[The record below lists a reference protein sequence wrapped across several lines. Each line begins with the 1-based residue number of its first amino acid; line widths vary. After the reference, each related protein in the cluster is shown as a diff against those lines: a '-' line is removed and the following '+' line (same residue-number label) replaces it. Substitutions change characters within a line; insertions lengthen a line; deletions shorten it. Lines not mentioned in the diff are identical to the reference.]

1 MFHKACLGVV
11 SASTLHVYGILM
23 AVLTFAPTPRLVLLT
38 ALMCCVALTSGCK
51 SRKSVIAG
59 LVDRPAKPS
68 VSNTPVNPPLAEQGT
83 EKPIPKLAEPAAV
96 PTKSITI
103 AAVGDIMLG
112 TNYPDAKT
120 LPKPNTALF
129 NNISTFIESA
139 DIAFGNLEG
148 TILDKG
154 GELKKCGKTEVCYR
168 FRQPEILAPQ
178 LKETGFDV
186 LSLANNHIGDF
197 GQTGQRNTSKVLD
210 DLGIDYAG
218 LASKPFTIIEK
229 SGLKIGICAFAP
241 NKGTADLNNFKGI
254 LKIVRGLSK
263 KTDIVVF
270 SMHAGGEGPK
280 FRRVKPGPEKYMG
293 ENRGDVLKIAHA
305 VIDNGADLVIGH
317 GPHVTRGMELY
328 KNRLI
333 AYSLGNFC
341 TANKVSISGFNGV
354 APILTVT
361 LAANGAFQYGDI
373 LATRQTGGTGPSV
386 DETGKAIKEVTAL
399 SKLDFPKSALRID
412 SDGSLHNRQVVAA
425 GEKPSPSKP

>member
-1 MFHKACLGVV
+1 MD
-11 SASTLHVYGILM
+11 
-23 AVLTFAPTPRLVLLT
+23 VLTFAPSSRLVLLT
-38 ALMCCVALTSGCK
+38 ACIGFVALTAGCK
-51 SRKSVIAG
+51 SKKSIIAG
-59 LVDRPAKPS
+59 LVDRPAKPA
-68 VSNTPVNPPLAEQGT
+68 VNNTPVNRPMADQGM
-83 EKPIPKLAEPAAV
+83 EKPTPQPAEPPVTQAK
-96 PTKSITI
+96 TITI

-112 TNYPDAKT
+112 TNYPDTKT
-120 LPKPNTALF
+120 LPKPGTELF
-129 NNISTFIESA
+129 KNISTLIESA

-168 FRQPEILAPQ
+168 FRQPESLAPQ
-178 LKETGFDV
+178 LKETGFDI
-186 LSLANNHIGDF
+186 LSLANNHSGDF
-197 GQTGQRNTSKVLD
+197 GQTGQRNTTKVLE

-218 LASKPFTIIEK
+218 LAAKPYTIIEK
-229 SGLKIGICAFAP
+229 NGLKIGICAFAP
-241 NKGTADLNNFKGI
+241 NKGTADLNNLKGI
-254 LKIVRGLSK
+254 LKVVRGLSK

-341 TANKVSISGFNGV
+341 TANKVSISGYNGI
-354 APILTVT
+354 APLLTVT
-361 LAANGAFQYGDI
+361 LAPNGAFQYGDI

-386 DETGKAIKEVTAL
+386 DEAGKAIKEVATL
-399 SKLDFPKSALRID
+399 SKLDFPKSALRVD
-412 SDGSLHNRQVVAA
+412 PDGSLHTGQTVAA
-425 GEKPSPSKP
+425 GKTEPATKP